1 MVFRSFDCLK
11 IFCVVYV
18 VVVELAGPTAF
29 DLWFCGCGRAA
40 AGPRRAAAVA
50 RPPPRCMPTRL
61 STLYSSDTS
70 IQTLKILGS
79 WMYALAYVKC
89 DSFSFPFLVGPCR
102 RAPQTAARRRDRV
115 YIFLHSLSIEIIVAV
130 FEYLIKYLSRFFYYR
145 ARIAI

>member
-29 DLWFCGCGRAA
+29 DLWFCGCDR
-40 AGPRRAAAVA
+40 AVA
-50 RPPPRCMPTRL
+50 EARCRPSPRALPAPQPPAPPPPRCMPTRL

-79 WMYALAYVKC
+79 WMYALAYVNC

-102 RAPQTAARRRDRV
+102 REPLTAARRRDRV
-115 YIFLHSLSIEIIVAV
+115 YIFPHSLDRYHCSRF
-130 FEYLIKYLSRFFYYR
+130 FEYLFYQMFK
-145 ARIAI
+145 